1 MAAKGVDAAHGWRSR
16 RRVAVVQARVSRVAS
31 LVVNNYNFTVHAS
44 HHLYSILSIRAAI
57 ARDALSVDAAP
68 NKARREE
75 RIEL

>member
-16 RRVAVVQARVSRVAS
+16 RRVAVVQARVSR
-31 LVVNNYNFTVHAS
+31 VVNNYNFTVHAS

-57 ARDALSVDAAP
+57 ARDALSVDATP